1 VGMVWRIVLKSGE
14 VLDYVMDE
22 RDLKIPTGIGVFPDK
37 PPRLYTV
44 RDIVWTGW
52 INTDQE
58 EDKTSE

>member
-1 VGMVWRIVLKSGE
+1 
-14 VLDYVMDE
+14 
-22 RDLKIPTGIGVFPDK
+22 LKIPTGIGLFPDK